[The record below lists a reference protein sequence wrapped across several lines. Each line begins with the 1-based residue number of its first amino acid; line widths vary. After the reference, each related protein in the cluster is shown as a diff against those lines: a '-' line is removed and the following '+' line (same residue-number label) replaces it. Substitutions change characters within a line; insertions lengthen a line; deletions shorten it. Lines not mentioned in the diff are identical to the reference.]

1 VVTALDSGLAATFVV
16 RRSSGFVLDVAIE
29 VPAATTVALLGPNG
43 AGKSTALEAIAGLLP
58 IDSGKVVLGDRVLD
72 DPATGEWVPPE
83 GRRIGMLFQDYALF
97 PHLSAIDNV
106 AFGLRCS
113 GARGSAAREEATAW
127 LDRLGV
133 AGVGGRKPR
142 RLSGG
147 EAQRVALARALATR
161 PRLLVLDE
169 PLAALDVTTR
179 ARLRTLLG
187 EHLSAFA
194 GGRLLVTHDPTDAFV
209 LADRIAIV
217 ENGLIVQEGTVAQVR
232 ASPRSAYAADLV
244 GVNFLVG
251 TAAAGEVAVAAGGH
265 LTIAEHAVSGPVL
278 LTIHPR
284 AVSLFPEP
292 PHGSPRNTWLT
303 NVVAIQRLDDRV
315 RVQLAPPLAISAE
328 VTPGAVADLGLAP
341 GTRIWAAVK
350 ATEIAVQPG

>member
-1 VVTALDSGLAATFVV
+1 VVTPLEPGLAATFVV
-16 RRSSGFVLDVAIE
+16 RRGSGFVLDATIA
-29 VPAATTVALLGPNG
+29 VPAATTVALVGPNG

-58 IDSGKVVLGDRVLD
+58 IDSGKVVLGGRVLD

-83 GRRIGMLFQDYALF
+83 ERRIGVVFQDYALF
-97 PHLSAIDNV
+97 PHLSATDNV

-113 GARGSAAREEATAW
+113 GARRPAARKEAAAW

-179 ARLRTLLG
+179 TRLRTLLG
-187 EHLSAFA
+187 EHLSAFG
-194 GGRLLVTHDPTDAFV
+194 GGRLLVTHDPADAFV

-251 TAAAGEVAVAAGGH
+251 TAAVGEVAVAAGGH
-265 LTIAEHAVSGPVL
+265 LTIADHAVSGPVL
-278 LTIHPR
+278 LTVHPR

-292 PHGSPRNTWLT
+292 PHGSPRNTWQT
-303 NVVAIQRLDDRV
+303 NVVAIQVLDDRV
-315 RVQLAPPLAISAE
+315 RVELAPPLAISAE

-341 GTRIWAAVK
+341 GTKVWAAVK
-350 ATEIAVQPG
+350 ATEIDVQPG